1 MFRYRLF
8 STLLIKISRRSKKK
22 LILIINFFIFLSFFA
37 LTSSIITLI
46 YEKKIDDLERKVI
59 QLEGDEIIQKNSILR
74 TNYNIKSSEKI
85 LDNHLSKNNYSEI
98 LFNLSSDKFRLLN
111 EREKYYETY
120 FPLQYKVSANL
131 KSIKKS
137 ISNAML
143 LASSYEEV
151 SEVENAFNLSKKYD
165 EDFSQLLFKQQ
176 QNRIKFSP
184 REDSEKIEYD
194 KYFILYKDYNLT
206 LIKILK
212 EQINFFENFNYTFFS
227 KVGEKNSSL
236 IKDNLENIKKF
247 SNLESKFIFF
257 AFLIQIIIFI
267 MTQILELSFEYQTR
281 RKK

>member
-184 REDSEKIEYD
+184 REESEKIEYD

-206 LIKILK
+206 LIRILK
-212 EQINFFENFNYTFFS
+212 EQISFFESFNYTFFS